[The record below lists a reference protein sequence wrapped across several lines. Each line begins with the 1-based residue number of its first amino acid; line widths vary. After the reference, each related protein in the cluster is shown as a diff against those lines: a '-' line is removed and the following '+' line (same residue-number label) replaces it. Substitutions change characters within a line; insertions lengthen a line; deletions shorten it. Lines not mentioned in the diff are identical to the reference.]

1 MEIVNFFFKNHQ
13 WFNLNFNLWIQI
25 LWFYITNIDQWSFD
39 DSQIKI
45 EPEFVLD

>member
-1 MEIVNFFFKNHQ
+1 MEIVKKKFKNQQ

-39 DSQIKI
+39 SQIKI